1 MRGRVEVSEPLIQ
14 VTGLGVKYTLGHKRD
29 DLQSRTYRA
38 ILGQRK
44 KAERWAL
51 QDVHITSYAGD
62 ILGIIGPNGAGKST
76 LCRVLSGVLA
86 PDTGTVNR
94 SGKVSALLA
103 LGVGFREELT
113 GRENIFLNGMMMG
126 FSKREMQS
134 LCSSIMAFAELE
146 SFIDQPLKRYSSGMK
161 ARLGFSIAAAVE
173 PDILIVD
180 EALSVGDAGFSAR
193 AGTRMQ
199 ELVAQAKT
207 VWVVTHQLNFVEQYC
222 TRAVWLEQGRVQTAG
237 PPEEVVPCY
246 RAAQLARKKDRPKA
260 ILTKTTGRSRTADI
274 IVADRLS
281 VQFSL
286 GTNQLKLGRWAGS
299 RPVEKLWALSDVSFR
314 VHEGEVLGVIGH
326 NGAGKTTLCKVL
338 TGILHADSG
347 TVRVQGDT
355 TALLTFGVGF
365 DGQISGRDN
374 VYLKGMLLG
383 VPHTR
388 LQAVY
393 DEIVEFAGLAKFMH
407 EPLKHFSHGMR
418 ARLGFSIAA
427 IIKPDVLILDETLS
441 VGDVAFY
448 EKASQKIQELIADAR
463 AVIVVTHR
471 LDFVE
476 KVCTRA
482 LWLSRG
488 RVQFEGDPQETV
500 KCYRQSF
507 AQR

>member
-1 MRGRVEVSEPLIQ
+1 MEVSEPLIQ
-14 VTGLGVKYTLGHKRD
+14 LTGLGVKYTLGHKRD
-29 DLQSRTYRA
+29 DLQSLTYRT
-38 ILGQRK
+38 IFKQRK
-44 KAERWAL
+44 KVERWAL
-51 QDVHITSYAGD
+51 QDVDITSYAGD

-76 LCRVLSGVLA
+76 LCRVLSGVLK

-94 SGKVSALLA
+94 HGKVSALLA
-103 LGVGFREELT
+103 LGVGFREELS
-113 GRENIFLNGMMMG
+113 GRENIFLNGMMVG
-126 FSKREMQS
+126 FSRREMHA
-134 LCSSIMAFAELE
+134 LCPSIIAFAELE
-146 SFIDQPLKRYSSGMK
+146 SFIDQPLKRYSTGMK
-161 ARLGFSIAAAVE
+161 ARLGFSIAVAVE

-180 EALSVGDAGFSAR
+180 ETLSVGDAGFSER
-193 AGTRMQ
+193 AGARMQ

-207 VWVVTHQLNFVEQYC
+207 VWVVTHQLKFVEQYC
-222 TRAVWLEQGRVQTAG
+222 TQAIWLEQGQIKAAG
-237 PPEEVVPCY
+237 LPGEVVPRY
-246 RAAQLARKKDRPKA
+246 RAVQLARKKDRPKVIMA
-260 ILTKTTGRSRTADI
+260 KITGRSRTTDI
-274 IVADRLS
+274 IVADQLG

-286 GTNQLKLGRWAGS
+286 GTNRIRLGGWACS
-299 RPVEKLWALSDVSFR
+299 RSVENRDTLWALSDVSFR
-314 VHEGEVLGVIGH
+314 VHEGEVLGVIGR

-355 TALLTFGVGF
+355 TALLTLGAGF

-383 VPHTR
+383 VSHAR
-388 LQAVY
+388 LQAMY

-488 RVQFEGDPQETV
+488 RIEFEGDPQETV
-500 KCYRQSF
+500 TRYRQSLTSG
-507 AQR
+507 